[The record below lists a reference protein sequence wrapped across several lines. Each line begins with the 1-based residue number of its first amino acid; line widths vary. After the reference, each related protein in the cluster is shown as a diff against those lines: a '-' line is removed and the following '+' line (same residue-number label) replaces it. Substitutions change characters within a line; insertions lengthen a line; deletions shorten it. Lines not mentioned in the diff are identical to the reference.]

1 MLDGIIRFSLRN
13 RLLVAAL
20 TVLLVAFGVNAI
32 VSLPIDVLPDITK
45 PTVTIMTEA
54 HGMAPEEVETR
65 VTYPIESFLNGVPDV
80 DRIRSQSGIGLSAI
94 YVEFKWGTDIYR
106 NRQLV
111 QERLSLAKERL
122 PENVTPVMGPVS
134 SLMGQI
140 QQIAVYS
147 KSGETG
153 PMALRDLAEWVLRP
167 RLMTIPGVAQVISI
181 GGGLKQYQILLSAEK
196 LNRFQISL
204 DQVDK
209 TLAQVSQN
217 TTGGYLEKGEQE
229 LLVRHIGVVET
240 VDDLKKTLVGLH
252 FGRPVLVEDVAAVTE
267 APRLK
272 RGDGSFNGAPA
283 VVMTIQKAPGTDTIA
298 ITNEVDRAI
307 EELAPS
313 LPKDVV
319 INTDVFQQANFI
331 KTSISGIQS
340 KLQLGSVLVFVI
352 LLLFLASLRM
362 SLITLVAIP
371 VSFLMT
377 AIVFKLLGLSVN
389 TMTLGGLAIA
399 IGELV
404 DDSIVDV
411 ENVDR
416 RLLENA
422 SLPTPRPFLRVVYE
436 SSSEIRNSIVLATAI
451 IALVFLPLFNLDGLE
466 GRLFIPLAISYLTAL
481 MASLLVALTLT
492 PVLCSYLLRPGKK
505 SSGESKAPR
514 ASHDTRF
521 VTWLKAIDRRI
532 VAFAMDHSGLVS
544 SVSIVLFLGS
554 LALIPFM
561 GRDFLPQF
569 NEGTA
574 MVSVSAPPGIS
585 LAESGRIGVQAETL
599 ILQSPEVKSV
609 SRRTGRAE
617 LDEHAMG
624 VNVSEIDVDFN
635 PKGRARPIVL
645 NEIRERILKEI
656 PGVTVNVGQPLGHLI
671 DHMLSGVNASIAIKI
686 FGSDLQLLR
695 EKASELRDAIDGT
708 KGLVDLR
715 IETQGRIPQLK
726 IHVLREEAARFGL
739 SAGEITKLL
748 EGAYN
753 GEIVA
758 QVLEETRLYDIYY
771 RFDDDSRSSEEKMRA
786 TVLKTMP
793 DGRRVTLDEV
803 ADVYEASGP
812 NEIFR
817 EQGQRRIIISA
828 NASGRDLGSLVSEIK
843 SKVESQV
850 QLPEGYYVVYGG
862 QFQSQESA
870 TRKLLLYGAL
880 SILGIAALLYHH
892 FGSTAI
898 MLQVM
903 ATLPLA
909 FVGGLVLLFF
919 TDRTIT
925 VASLVGFITLAG
937 IASRNAIMMIDH
949 YLHLMKFEGET
960 FSRQMILRGSQ
971 ERLAPVLMTAM
982 VASLAL
988 LPIVFA
994 KGEPGSEIL
1003 HPVAVVIVGGL
1014 VTSTLL
1020 DIVVTPALFFRFGKK
1035 ASEHYIQKTGIDP
1048 LDQN

>member
-13 RLLVAAL
+13 RLLVLAL
-20 TVLLVAFGVNAI
+20 TVLI
-32 VSLPIDVLPDITK
+32 VSFGANSVLNLPIDVLPDITK
-45 PTVTIMTEA
+45 PTVTIMTES

-65 VTYPIESFLNGVPDV
+65 VTFPIESFLNGVPGV
-80 DRIRSQSGIGLSAI
+80 DRIRSQSGVGLSAI
-94 YVEFKWGTDIYR
+94 YVEFQWGTDIYR
-106 NRQLV
+106 NRQLI

-122 PENVTPVMGPVS
+122 PENITPVMGPVS

-147 KSGETG
+147 KNGKTD

-167 RLMTIPGVAQVISI
+167 RLMTIQGVAQVISI

-196 LNRFQISL
+196 LNQFQISL

-209 TLAQVSQN
+209 TLSQVSQN

-240 VDDLKKTLVGLH
+240 IDDLKKTLIGLH
-252 FGRPVLVEDVAAVTE
+252 FGRPILVENVATVVE
-267 APRLK
+267 GPRLK
-272 RGDGSFNGAPA
+272 RGDGSFNGSPA
-283 VVMTIQKAPGTDTIA
+283 VIMTIQKAPGADTVHLTNQVEDA
-298 ITNEVDRAI
+298 IK
-307 EELAPS
+307 ELQPS
-313 LPKDVV
+313 LPEDIV
-319 INTDVFQQANFI
+319 INTDVFKQANFI
-331 KTSISGIQS
+331 KASISGIQS
-340 KLQLGSVLVFVI
+340 KLQFGSVLVFAI

-362 SLITLVAIP
+362 SLITLIAIP
-371 VSFLMT
+371 VSFLVT
-377 AIVFKLLGLSVN
+377 AIVFKILGLSVN

-416 RLLENA
+416 RLLENSA
-422 SLPTPRPFLRVVYE
+422 RPTPLPFLRVIYE

-466 GRLFIPLAISYLTAL
+466 GRLFTPLAISYLTAL
-481 MASLLVALTLT
+481 TASLIVALTLT
-492 PVLCSYLLRPGKK
+492 PVLCSYLLKHGPKHGITKEDLK
-505 SSGESKAPR
+505 T
-514 ASHDTRF
+514 SHDTKF
-521 VTWLKAIDRRI
+521 VTWLKSIDRKI
-532 VAFAMDHSGLVS
+532 VNFAMDHSNLVLG
-544 SVSIVLFLGS
+544 VAIALLIGS
-554 LALIPFM
+554 LSLIPFM

-574 MVSVSAPPGIS
+574 MVSVIAPPGIS
-585 LAESGRIGVQAETL
+585 LKEANHVGTEAEKL

-617 LDEHAMG
+617 LDEHAMS
-624 VNVSEIDVDFN
+624 VNVSEIDVDF
-635 PKGRARPIVL
+635 KTEGRPRPVVL

-656 PGVTVNVGQPLGHLI
+656 PGAGVNVGQPLGHLI
-671 DHMLSGVNASIAIKI
+671 DHMLSGVNAAIAIKI
-686 FGSDLQLLR
+686 FGSDLQTLR

-708 KGLVDLR
+708 PGLVDLR
-715 IETQGRIPQLK
+715 IESQGRIPQLK
-726 IHVLREEAARFGL
+726 IRVLREEAARFGL
-739 SAGEITKLL
+739 SAGEVTKLL

-771 RFDDDSRSSEEKMRA
+771 RFDDDSRSTEEKMRA

-793 DGRRVTLDEV
+793 DGRKVTLEQV
-803 ADVYEASGP
+803 ADIYEASGP

-828 NASGRDLGSLVSEIK
+828 NASGRDLVSLVNEIK
-843 SKVESQV
+843 SKVESKV
-850 QLPEGYYVVYGG
+850 KLPEGYYVVYGG

-870 TRKLLLYGAL
+870 SRKLLLFGAL

-892 FGSTAI
+892 FGSSAI

-909 FVGGLVLLFF
+909 FIGGLILLFF

-925 VASLVGFITLAG
+925 VASLVGFITLSG

-949 YLHLMKFEGET
+949 YLHLMKFEGEK
-960 FSRQMILRGSQ
+960 FSREMILRGSQ

-988 LPIVFA
+988 LPLVFA
-994 KGEPGSEIL
+994 KGQPGSEIL

-1020 DIVVTPALFFRFGKK
+1020 DIVVTPALFFRFGRKS
-1035 ASEHYIQKTGIDP
+1035 SENYVQKTQTDP
-1048 LDQN
+1048 LESK